1 MCNAEIDSIMYDLPP
16 VHTMICG
23 HSKKYGEH
31 LSLNFSVLNIQK
43 QNTGKQ
49 RTPSA
54 HTLMGEYVVYAI
66 IIIPKSKN
74 SSRSLFFFSK
84 NSKNIILDYSNWG
97 DKLICEYKEKNIKY
111 FSYSCHS
118 PLWNIEVF
126 YSKSKIF

>member
-1 MCNAEIDSIMYDLPP
+1 MQCRNRFYHVWPSSSTYNDMRSLKEIWGTP
-16 VHTMICG
+16 VTNKSLSWI
-23 HSKKYGEH
+23 SKNRTLE
-31 LSLNFSVLNIQK
+31 N
-43 QNTGKQ
+43 Q

-54 HTLMGEYVVYAI
+54 HMLMGECVVYAI